1 MSTDVAN
8 VKHDADQAG
17 GAKEVVFASDG
28 DDAMPVTFP
37 VPMTSQNENLVDSKI
52 MTAEQA
58 FEVFAGKLY
67 IANPYSSKKAVATE
81 DLKESP
87 LERLGR
93 LKRELD
99 ELEKD
104 CQSKVESSMF
114 EAQLSQLQ
122 DQLQRLSTTQL
133 QQPMFLSES
142 IQAAMADLNSNPA
155 TSQADD
161 ANDKAS
167 STALQLEARL
177 RRIEMALG
185 SFGSSSEESL
195 LDRVL
200 ALESMQ
206 AKLDDKKLDLLQK
219 RGKVIRQD
227 LEAAAKARN
236 KLASTLVSAEDSKTI
251 AALYDQLLQL
261 QGLSPHLPALTQ
273 RLQELAHQHVDAST
287 RAARFQAIEQ
297 VVGNL
302 SQQVQSMETAM
313 EALDESLKQNAASM
327 QESVAA
333 LEERIKVL

>member
-1 MSTDVAN
+1 MAADVAN

-17 GAKEVVFASDG
+17 GAKEVVFSSDG

-37 VPMTSQNENLVDSKI
+37 IPLTTQNENLVESEI
-52 MTAEQA
+52 MTAEEA

-81 DLKESP
+81 DSNESP

-99 ELEKD
+99 ELETD
-104 CQSKVESSMF
+104 CQSKVESPMF

-133 QQPMFLSES
+133 QQPTLLSES
-142 IQAAMADLNSNPA
+142 IQAAMADLNTNIEI
-155 TSQADD
+155 SQTDD

-167 STALQLEARL
+167 GTALQLEARL
-177 RRIEMALG
+177 RRIEMAMG

-200 ALESMQ
+200 ALENMQ

-302 SQQVQSMETAM
+302 SLQVQSMDTAL
-313 EALDESLKQNAASM
+313 EALDKSLKQNATAM